1 MAGIDVNR
9 DSLYHQNLATFF
21 LLSQIR
27 DQKIRENR
35 VWGQNYF
42 FSSWEGPQVY
52 NLKV

>member
-1 MAGIDVNR
+1 MAGMSIE
-9 DSLYHQNLATFF
+9 TFF
-21 LLSQIR
+21 LSQNPTTFSLLSQIR